1 MNDATLAPAT
11 RTAPGSARSTAR
23 RRAPWTLHLA
33 SVPLVLMNAVTCFG
47 AVYFG
52 THDDPTRPATAPDA
66 GSWQAWALALLLV
79 GYAVAGLLA
88 VPGMYR
94 RSRTAWTVA
103 CVRISAPRS
112 MATARS
118 PSTSCCQPPSR

>member
-1 MNDATLAPAT
+1 
-11 RTAPGSARSTAR
+11 
-23 RRAPWTLHLA
+23 
-33 SVPLVLMNAVTCFG
+33 MNAVTCFG

-103 CVRISAPRS
+103 MGFLAAHLLFGALKFLGLGEDAALLFLLVDLVVAAALAAP
-112 MATARS
+112 ATR
-118 PSTSCCQPPSR
+118 RYVGVD